1 MAKDCISMVFSFRNE
16 EKNLSELIRRVR
28 LALDSS
34 GADFEL
40 IFVDDASID
49 GSLRL
54 LEQYAEAEP
63 RIKVLTMS
71 NRFGP
76 APCVLAGMRIASGA
90 AVIYMD
96 SDLQDPPELIPQMIE
111 EFRKGADVVNMT
123 RTERLGESRFKMWV
137 TGQAYRLINA
147 VSDIDIL
154 TNTGDFKLLSKRVVE
169 QLVQLREHDPF
180 LRGLTR
186 WVGFRQVQIFYQR
199 QARMAGET
207 HFPLIGSGPARAFLA
222 GITSFS
228 EVPLYIALVCGMTV
242 SAGAFIYLMGIIL
255 TRVLLGWHLP
265 GWPAIMVTQ
274 LFLGGVILM
283 TVGILGVYV
292 GRIHREVKRRPN
304 FVVAS
309 TINCAS
315 PSDIT
320 NSGRNDTLDSE
331 EHDLSF
337 R

>member
-1 MAKDCISMVFSFRNE
+1 MVRYCISMVFSFRNE
-16 EKNLSELIRRVR
+16 EDNLSELIRRVR
-28 LALDSS
+28 LALDGS
-34 GADFEL
+34 DVDYEL
-40 IFVDDASID
+40 IFVNDASID
-49 GSLRL
+49 RSLRF
-54 LEQYAEAEP
+54 LEQYAKEDP

-76 APCVLAGMRIASGA
+76 SPCVLAGMRIARGA

-111 EFRKGADVVNMT
+111 EYRKGADVVNMT
-123 RTERLGESRFKMWV
+123 RTERLGESPFKMWV
-137 TGQAYRLINA
+137 TKQAYRLINA
-147 VSDIDIL
+147 VSDIDIMM
-154 TNTGDFKLLSKRVVE
+154 NTGDFKLLSRPVVE

-180 LRGLTR
+180 LRGLVR

-199 QARMAGET
+199 QPRMAGET
-207 HFPLIGSGPARAFLA
+207 HFPLAGFGPARAFLA

-228 EVPLYIALVCGMTV
+228 EVPLYMALVCGLVAST
-242 SAGAFIYLMGIIL
+242 GAFIYLVGIII

-292 GRIHREVKRRPN
+292 GRIHREVKQRPN
-304 FVVAS
+304 FIVAS
-309 TINCAS
+309 TLNCAS
-315 PSDIT
+315 PSDIDQLQQQ
-320 NSGRNDTLDSE
+320 RVA
-331 EHDLSF
+331 